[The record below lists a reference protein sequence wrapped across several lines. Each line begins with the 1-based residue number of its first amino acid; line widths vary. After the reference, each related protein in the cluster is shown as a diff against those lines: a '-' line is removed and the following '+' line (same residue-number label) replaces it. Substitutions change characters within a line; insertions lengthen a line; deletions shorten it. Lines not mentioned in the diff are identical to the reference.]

1 MSDINKKIYKL
12 RTIDHYMITEDMKQR
27 IGIVKSTARR
37 LNLDLDE
44 AQRVLDLEATLSPL
58 EVKTDMYNPMM
69 RFQKPLDYDTAAQ
82 NVALKQLRDR
92 KHISYP
98 QN

>member
-1 MSDINKKIYKL
+1 MGKIKNL
-12 RTIDHYMITEDMKQR
+12 HVIEPKDLKSR
-27 IGIVKSTARR
+27 IGKVKSTARR
-37 LNLDLDE
+37 LNLSLDE
-44 AQRVLDLEATLSPL
+44 ARRVLNLADTLSPL

-69 RFQKPLDYDTAAQ
+69 RFQSPLSYDTVAQ
-82 NVALKQLRDR
+82 NVALRQIRER